1 MNCEEVKIGLNHFFD
16 ESLDDNT
23 QAEIDEHIR
32 KCPHCYEE
40 YKKLRKLFNKLKDLQ
55 LSIDPP
61 TTIIEEINK
70 NLHSKAVKEK
80 VPNEVESEID
90 RLKRINKEKLK
101 QEQLLKTNRI
111 EARKK
116 ILNDK
121 KGYSTIYYN
130 KSNVHKRNKF
140 LIYFFAFIILAMGI
154 GYGYYQ
160 YQRNNAPWKIKL
172 EAGNYLINN
181 VESNST
187 KLDVNNSLK
196 TETDSR
202 VIINVPRTGTIRV
215 EPNSSIQLLTA
226 KSGDNVISFK
236 SGTLKIVTNSD
247 LPDFKIKFTN
257 FELIDYGASYTISFD
272 PLNNIDLVVEF
283 GYVGIRK
290 PDSEIFI
297 NEKYSCKI
305 INRKI
310 VSTPFRTDA
319 SREFIDLVLSYEKTE
334 NTAEL
339 LEKISSKAREEDAL
353 TLLELLK
360 KASAVDRQIL
370 FQSISNFFPPPIGV
384 TRTGIMRLDPDMLQ
398 MWWEEIEWQI

>member
-16 ESLDDNT
+16 ESLDDTT

-32 KCPHCYEE
+32 KCPHCFEE

-61 TTIIEEINK
+61 AAIIDEINK
-70 NLHSKAVKEK
+70 NLHSKAAKEK
-80 VPNEVESEID
+80 EPNETESEID
-90 RLKRINKEKLK
+90 RLKRINKEKLR
-101 QEQLLKTNRI
+101 QEQLLKTSRL
-111 EARKK
+111 EARKNL
-116 ILNDK
+116 LNDK

-130 KSNVHKRNKF
+130 TSKVQKRNKS
-140 LIYFFAFIILAMGI
+140 LIYFFSFIILAMGI

-160 YQRNNAPWKIKL
+160 YQRDNSPWKIKP
-172 EAGNYLINN
+172 EAGTYLLNDI
-181 VESNST
+181 ESKST
-187 KLDVNNSLK
+187 KLEQNSSLK
-196 TETDSR
+196 TENDSR
-202 VIINVPRTGTIRV
+202 VIINVPHTGTIRV

-226 KSGDNVISFK
+226 KSGNNVISFK
-236 SGTLKIVTNSD
+236 SGSLKIVTNSD

-257 FELIDYGASYTISFD
+257 FDLIDYGASYTVSFD

-290 PDSEIFI
+290 ADSEIFI
-297 NEKYSCKI
+297 NENYSCKI
-305 INRKI
+305 INREI

-319 SREFIDLVLSYEKTE
+319 SSEFIDLVLSYEKTD
-334 NTAEL
+334 NTTEL
-339 LEKISSKAREEDAL
+339 LDKITSKAREEDAL

-360 KASAVDRQIL
+360 KVSAVDRQIL

-384 TRTGIMRLDPDMLQ
+384 TRNGIMRLDPDMLQ